1 MSQHEKEILGNM
13 GDFID
18 RRWTLTLIKKTQ
30 GNLALIMTRQTLE
43 KKKKFF
49 ALSKDIGN
57 KLIKPTGHRIKMKS
71 MSYIF
76 CTCSPVIRDDIK

>member
-43 KKKKFF
+43 KKRNFSRCQK
-49 ALSKDIGN
+49 I
-57 KLIKPTGHRIKMKS
+57 
-71 MSYIF
+71 
-76 CTCSPVIRDDIK
+76 

>member
-18 RRWTLTLIKKTQ
+18 RRWTLTLIKKKTQ

-43 KKKKFF
+43 KKRNFSRRQK
-49 ALSKDIGN
+49 I
-57 KLIKPTGHRIKMKS
+57 
-71 MSYIF
+71 
-76 CTCSPVIRDDIK
+76 

>member
-43 KKKKFF
+43 KKE
-49 ALSKDIGN
+49 
-57 KLIKPTGHRIKMKS
+57 
-71 MSYIF
+71 IF
-76 CTCSPVIRDDIK
+76 RAVKRYR